1 MKKKNLTT
9 LIGLVLLVLF
19 LIQFFLQLEWQWLKE
34 LQREQLYKR
43 WSGLFLAL
51 FITFQWVLTLSRVI
65 KKWRKHSLKM
75 TAIHKWAGALS
86 PIFFYVHSM
95 GMGYGYLAFLAYIFF
110 ANTLL
115 GYLNLDVIKSTS
127 ETLFK
132 GWMISHVAFSII
144 ITILMFFH
152 ITMVFYYK

>member
-1 MKKKNLTT
+1 VKKKNLTT

-95 GMGYGYLAFLAYIFF
+95 GMGYGYLAF
-110 ANTLL
+110 
-115 GYLNLDVIKSTS
+115 
-127 ETLFK
+127 
-132 GWMISHVAFSII
+132 
-144 ITILMFFH
+144 
-152 ITMVFYYK
+152 

>member
-1 MKKKNLTT
+1 MKKKTLTT
-9 LIGLVLLVLF
+9 SIGLVLLVLF
-19 LIQFFLQLEWQWLKE
+19 FVQFFLKLKWTWLAE
-34 LQREQLYKR
+34 LQQEQLYKR

-51 FITFQWVLTLSRVI
+51 FITFQWVLTLTRVV
-65 KKWRKHSLKM
+65 KKLRKHSLKM
-75 TAIHKWAGALS
+75 TEIHKWAGALS

-115 GYLNLDVIKSTS
+115 GYINLDVIKSTS
-127 ETLFK
+127 EVLFK